1 MAIADILPILLASV
15 LAWVG
20 CLNLVAPNCI
30 REEFKVRDAR
40 RGLSGAAMEK
50 VRLHVRG
57 SNCSCDMV
65 CTKNEMGFAD
75 ELGRV
80 PSDGVTR

>member
-1 MAIADILPILLASV
+1 VAIADILPILLASV

-20 CLNLVAPNCI
+20 CLNLVAPNFI
-30 REEFKVRDAR
+30 REELKVRDAR

-57 SNCSCDMV
+57 S
-65 CTKNEMGFAD
+65 
-75 ELGRV
+75 ELLMRHGLHQARN
-80 PSDGVTR
+80 GLRR